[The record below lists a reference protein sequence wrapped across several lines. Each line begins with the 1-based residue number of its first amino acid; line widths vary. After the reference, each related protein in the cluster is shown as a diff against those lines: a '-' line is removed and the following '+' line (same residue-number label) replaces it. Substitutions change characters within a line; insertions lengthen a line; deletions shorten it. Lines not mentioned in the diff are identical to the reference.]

1 MGPCCAG
8 CWKPALSRQWLS
20 TMCQSLASARWL
32 GLRLCQAVQGQYD
45 PIKACSITS
54 EAERLRCQLAEPV
67 GNTLAST
74 ARAMCKTLFLGD
86 SITLSSINRLRYAT
100 LKGQKQV
107 KICMSNMGGSANS
120 CRRSSS
126 FRPRNMGQVRA
137 LTRAYAMATYNAPR
151 TPSPEKMARLPCAA
165 CPSRVHI
172 HTQVCTHGLI
182 GKDRPL
188 GMKNQ

>member
-1 MGPCCAG
+1 MCGLGHVNCLGSPCCAG

-20 TMCQSLASARWL
+20 TMCQSLASTRLL

-74 ARAMCKTLFLGD
+74 ARAMCNTLFLGD

-107 KICMSNMGGSANS
+107 KICMSNMGRHGPVCQN
-120 CRRSSS
+120 
-126 FRPRNMGQVRA
+126 PKT
-137 LTRAYAMATYNAPR
+137 TRASTVDIPTKPLAPAPQHRRGLHCCLVCEVATNQE
-151 TPSPEKMARLPCAA
+151 S
-165 CPSRVHI
+165 
-172 HTQVCTHGLI
+172 
-182 GKDRPL
+182 L
-188 GMKNQ
+188 GECGCGRQ